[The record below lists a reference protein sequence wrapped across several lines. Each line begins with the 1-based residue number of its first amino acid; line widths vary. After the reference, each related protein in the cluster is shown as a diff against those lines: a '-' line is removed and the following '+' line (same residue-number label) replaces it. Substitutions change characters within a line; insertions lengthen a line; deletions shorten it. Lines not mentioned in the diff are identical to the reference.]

1 MKVLFWTLL
10 VALFIQAKAN
20 SKTDCQNEVKETV
33 GKFIEKCQKEYSDKC
48 VRYLLFLALKFKFLF
63 GTKIHIFILKPKT
76 CIFRHENLKNQN
88 QFLRENSNQ
97 FLARKFKLIF
107 GTKIQI
113 FIWRENSNF

>member
-48 VRYLLFLALKFKFLF
+48 VRFIF
-63 GTKIHIFILKPKT
+63 GAKIQTF
-76 CIFRHENLKNQN
+76 FWHENSY
-88 QFLRENSNQ
+88 FSIE
-97 FLARKFKLIF
+97 
-107 GTKIQI
+107 T
-113 FIWRENSNF
+113 

>member
-10 VALFIQAKAN
+10 VALFIQAQAN

-63 GTKIHIFILKPKT
+63 GTKIHIFLLKPKNCT
-76 CIFRHENLKNQN
+76 IKKSKLI
-88 QFLRENSNQ
+88 
-97 FLARKFKLIF
+97 LARKFKVFHL
-107 GTKIQI
+107 GKIRSQ
-113 FIWRENSNF
+113 W

>member
-48 VRYLLFLALKFKFLF
+48 VRFIFGAKIQTFFFTKIQIFF
-63 GTKIHIFILKPKT
+63 GTKIHILLLKPKT
-76 CIFRHENLKNQN
+76 CIIRHENLKIKIN
-88 QFLRENSNQ
+88 FC
-97 FLARKFKLIF
+97 A
-107 GTKIQI
+107 KIQI
-113 FIWRENSNF
+113 NF